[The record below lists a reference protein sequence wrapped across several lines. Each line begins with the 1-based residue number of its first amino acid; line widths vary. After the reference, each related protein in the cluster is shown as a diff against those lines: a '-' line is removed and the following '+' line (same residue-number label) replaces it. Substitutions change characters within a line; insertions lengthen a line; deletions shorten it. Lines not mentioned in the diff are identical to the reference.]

1 MNLVDE
7 VDSTQRELLSR
18 HRALLKIRSN
28 LKNDLAS
35 CKSQMSLVYQEQ
47 KIYENETEG
56 ELMREVK
63 LGSEVQEMLKQLASR
78 MKAISKLKKAN
89 QEIKQGYQNM
99 ASQMH
104 DKHVAKTDIAEIE
117 S

>member
-1 MNLVDE
+1 
-7 VDSTQRELLSR
+7 
-18 HRALLKIRSN
+18 
-28 LKNDLAS
+28 
-35 CKSQMSLVYQEQ
+35 
-47 KIYENETEG
+47 
-56 ELMREVK
+56 MREVK

-78 MKAISKLKKAN
+78 MKAISKLKTAN

-104 DKHVAKTDIAEIE
+104 DKLVAKTDIAEIE